1 VELSSQPQQIPAHTA
16 EGPDGSTRARE
27 KTLTLAITKP
37 APITLRGMPINLNVY
52 DGSATITNK
61 YFRRFPMPDFEKIY
75 LPDSV
80 SSFSNADPIGTK
92 ELLIDDNRSAVAR
105 QPYMTIDGTDFYF
118 SVKGIG
124 STTNPFSRQL
134 LKKEEICSLL
144 KNGPTKKRVTN
155 AEEKEMKFP
164 RYLTGELW
172 SRGCPYG
179 SQGLEFASIA
189 MKATEMSDS
198 STTSIH
204 GFRIAPLVKIVKLP
218 EALQE
223 EVTQVYWYR
232 RFKQT
237 MVQETRLIPSNIRIY
252 FQSDW
257 TIGNNTGELFDFFR
271 IDENDKAMSFL
282 KNFVKS
288 GIAIL
293 TLFVRSMSDNGNG
306 TYSGLDFYDV
316 WLDKD
321 AVLAPDGTIFW
332 ADLEGLQAITIG
344 GRDRADLE
352 FNIEEKMEHQIYRS
366 LYEFIYAYE
375 QIERERVRRFGN
387 NTERKTQFEYLLKDA
402 LKDDE
407 VVGLHRSRDSLELV
421 IGNILG
427 EEKLTKT
434 FTILDW

>member
-1 VELSSQPQQIPAHTA
+1 V
-16 EGPDGSTRARE
+16 
-27 KTLTLAITKP
+27 
-37 APITLRGMPINLNVY
+37 PIKLRGMPISLDVY
-52 DGSATITNK
+52 DGAGTITNK
-61 YFRRFPMPDFEKIY
+61 YFKSFEMSEFEKIY

-80 SSFSNADPIGTK
+80 KPFTDMNPIGTK
-92 ELLIDDNRSAVAR
+92 ELLIDDNRSAVSAE
-105 QPYMTIDGTDFYF
+105 PYVTIDGTDFYF

-124 STTNPFSRQL
+124 STTSPFSRQL
-134 LKKEEICSLL
+134 FKKEEICSLL
-144 KNGPTKKRVTN
+144 ESGSTKDRIMN
-155 AEEKEMKFP
+155 AREKEMKFP

-179 SQGLEFASIA
+179 SQGLEFASVA
-189 MKATEMSDS
+189 MKATEMSDE

-218 EALQE
+218 KALQE
-223 EVTQVYWYR
+223 EITEVYWYR
-232 RFKQT
+232 RFKQE
-237 MVQETRLIPSNIRIY
+237 MVQEARLIPSNIRIY
-252 FQSDW
+252 FHSDW
-257 TIGNNTGELFDFFR
+257 TIGDDTGELFDFFH
-271 IDENDKAMSFL
+271 IDNDDKAISFL
-282 KNFVKS
+282 RNFVRS

-293 TLFVRSMSDNGNG
+293 TLFVRSVSSNGDG

-344 GRDRADLE
+344 GKNRVDLE
-352 FNIEEKMEHQIYRS
+352 FNIEENMEHQIYRS
-366 LYEFIYAYE
+366 LYEFMYAYE
-375 QIERERVRRFGN
+375 QIERERVKRFGHV
-387 NTERKTQFEYLLKDA
+387 TDRKIQFEYLLRDA

-407 VVGLHRSRDSLELV
+407 VVDLHRSPDSLELV

-427 EEKLTKT
+427 EEKLSKK

>member
-1 VELSSQPQQIPAHTA
+1 MKEALTVEISRSVPIKLRGI
-16 EGPDGSTRARE
+16 
-27 KTLTLAITKP
+27 
-37 APITLRGMPINLNVY
+37 PITLNVY
-52 DGSATITNK
+52 DGAGTITNK
-61 YFRRFPMPDFEKIY
+61 YFRGFQMPELGRVY

-80 SSFSNADPIGTK
+80 KPFTDTDPIGTR
-92 ELLIDDNRSAVAR
+92 ELLMDDNRSAVSR
-105 QPYMTIDGTDFYF
+105 EPYMAIDGTDFYF

-124 STTNPFSRQL
+124 STTSPFSRQL
-134 LKKEEICSLL
+134 LRKEEISGLL
-144 KNGPTKKRVTN
+144 KSSAMREKIMN
-155 AEEKEMKFP
+155 AKEKEMKLP

-179 SQGLEFASIA
+179 SQGLEFATIA
-189 MKATEMSDS
+189 MKAAEMSDA

-204 GFRIAPLVKIVKLP
+204 GFRIAPLVNIVKLP
-218 EALQE
+218 KTLQE
-223 EVTQVYWYR
+223 NVTQVYWYR
-232 RFKQT
+232 RFKQE
-237 MVQETRLIPSNIRIY
+237 MVQEARLIPSNVRIY
-252 FQSDW
+252 FHSDW
-257 TIGNNTGELFDFFR
+257 TIGDDTGELFDFFR
-271 IDENDKAMSFL
+271 IDDNDKAMAFL

-344 GRDRADLE
+344 GKDRADLE
-352 FNIEEKMEHQIYRS
+352 FIIEENMEHQIYRS
-366 LYEFIYAYE
+366 LYEFMYAYE
-375 QIERERVRRFGN
+375 QIERERVKRFGHM
-387 NTERKTQFEYLLKDA
+387 TDRKVQFEYLLMDA

-407 VVGLHRSRDSLELV
+407 VVGLHRSADSLALV

-427 EEKLTKT
+427 EEKLTKN
-434 FTILDW
+434 FTILDL

>member
-1 VELSSQPQQIPAHTA
+1 LTVQIA
-16 EGPDGSTRARE
+16 GTRRI
-27 KTLTLAITKP
+27 K
-37 APITLRGMPINLNVY
+37 LRGIPIILSQY
-52 DGSATITNK
+52 EGAGTTTNK
-61 YFRRFPMPDFEKIY
+61 YFRIFQMPEFEKIY
-75 LPDSV
+75 LPDSAKP
-80 SSFSNADPIGTK
+80 FACTDPIGTK
-92 ELLIDDNRSAVAR
+92 ELLIDDNRSAISR
-105 QPYMTIDGTDFYF
+105 EPYVTIDGVDFYF

-124 STTNPFSRQL
+124 STTSPFSRQL
-134 LKKEEICSLL
+134 FRKEEICGVL
-144 KNGPTKKRVTN
+144 KSGSTRDRIMN
-155 AEEKEMKFP
+155 AKQSEMKFP

-179 SQGLEFASIA
+179 AQGLEFASIA
-189 MKATEMSDS
+189 MKATEMADE

-218 EALQE
+218 KTLQD

-232 RFKQT
+232 RFRQE
-237 MVQETRLIPSNIRIY
+237 MVQETRLMPSNIRIY
-252 FQSDW
+252 FHSDW
-257 TIGNNTGELFDFFR
+257 TIGDDTGELFDFFK
-271 IDENDKAMSFL
+271 IDSNDLAMSFL

-332 ADLEGLQAITIG
+332 ADLEGLQTITISG
-344 GRDRADLE
+344 KDRANLE
-352 FNIEEKMEHQIYRS
+352 FNVEENMEHQIYRS
-366 LYEFIYAYE
+366 LYEFMYAYE
-375 QIERERVRRFGN
+375 QIERERVRRFGHI
-387 NTERKTQFEYLLKDA
+387 TDRKIQFEHLLADA

-407 VVGLHRSRDSLELV
+407 VVSLHRSANSLELV

-427 EEKLTKT
+427 EERLTKS

>member
-1 VELSSQPQQIPAHTA
+1 MPILWSAQAVAFKHGKEA
-16 EGPDGSTRARE
+16 
-27 KTLTLAITKP
+27 LTLAIAEP
-37 APITLRGMPINLNVY
+37 APLNLRGMPISLNVY
-52 DGSATITNK
+52 DGAGTITNK
-61 YFRRFPMPDFEKIY
+61 YYRRFQMPDFEKVY

-80 SSFSNADPIGTK
+80 GPFSHADPIGTK
-92 ELLIDDNRSAVAR
+92 ELLIDDNRSAVGR

-124 STTNPFSRQL
+124 STTSPFSRQL

-144 KNGPTKKRVTN
+144 KSGPTKERISNNK
-155 AEEKEMKFP
+155 EKEMKFP

-189 MKATEMSDS
+189 MKATEMSDP

-218 EALQE
+218 EALQK

-232 RFKQT
+232 RFKQV

-252 FQSDW
+252 FHSDW
-257 TIGNNTGELFDFFR
+257 TIGDDTGELFDFFH
-271 IDENDKAMSFL
+271 IDNNDKAMDFL

-352 FNIEEKMEHQIYRS
+352 FNIEEKMEHHIYRS
-366 LYEFIYAYE
+366 LYEFVYAYE
-375 QIERERVRRFGN
+375 QIERERVRRFGHI
-387 NTERKTQFEYLLKDA
+387 TDRKTQFEYLLKDA
-402 LKDDE
+402 LTDDE
-407 VVGLHRSRDSLELV
+407 VVDLHRNQDSLELV

-427 EEKLTKT
+427 EEKLTKR

>member
-1 VELSSQPQQIPAHTA
+1 MGLDQTGGNCVQVGWLA
-16 EGPDGSTRARE
+16 
-27 KTLTLAITKP
+27 LTTSIKHS
-37 APITLRGMPINLNVY
+37 APIKLRGVPIELNVY
-52 DGSATITNK
+52 EGAGTITNR
-61 YFRRFPMPDFEKIY
+61 YFQSFRMPEFEKIY

-80 SSFSNADPIGTK
+80 KPFTEEDPMGTR
-92 ELLIDDNRSAVAR
+92 ELLIDDNRSAVSEEPCLA
-105 QPYMTIDGTDFYF
+105 IDSTKFYF

-124 STTNPFSRQL
+124 STTSPFSRQL
-134 LKKEEICSLL
+134 FRKEEICGLL
-144 KNGPTKKRVTN
+144 EKGSGTKNRIANLK
-155 AEEKEMKFP
+155 EKEMRFP

-189 MKATEMSDS
+189 MKAAEMSDAS
-198 STTSIH
+198 ATSIH

-218 EALQE
+218 KALQN

-232 RFKQT
+232 RFKQE
-237 MVQETRLIPSNIRIY
+237 MVQEARLIPSNVRIY
-252 FQSDW
+252 FHSDW
-257 TIGNNTGELFDFFR
+257 TIGDDTGELFDFFR
-271 IDENDKAMSFL
+271 IDDNDKAMDFL

-293 TLFVRSMSDNGNG
+293 TLFVRSMRNNDNG

-332 ADLEGLQAITIG
+332 ADLEGLQEITIG

-352 FNIEEKMEHQIYRS
+352 FNIEENMEHQIYRS
-366 LYEFIYAYE
+366 LYEFVYAYE
-375 QIERERVRRFGN
+375 QIERERTKRFGHV
-387 NTERKTQFEYLLKDA
+387 TDRKIQFEYLLGDA

-407 VVGLHRSRDSLELV
+407 VIDLRRSPDSLELV

-427 EEKLTKT
+427 EERLAKR

>member
-1 VELSSQPQQIPAHTA
+1 VAVPGGSIQASER
-16 EGPDGSTRARE
+16 GPDIGHRQTSN
-27 KTLTLAITKP
+27 LN
-37 APITLRGMPINLNVY
+37 LRGMPISLNVY
-52 DGSATITNK
+52 DGAATITNR
-61 YFRRFPMPDFEKIY
+61 YFTRFRMPEFERLY

-80 SSFSNADPIGTK
+80 KPFSDAVPLGTK
-92 ELLIDDNRSAVAR
+92 ELLIDDNRSAVGK
-105 QPYMTIDGTDFYF
+105 QPYMTIDGVDFYF

-124 STTNPFSRQL
+124 STTSPFSRQL
-134 LKKEEICSLL
+134 FKKEEICGLL
-144 KNGPTKKRVTN
+144 KSGTTKDRITN
-155 AEEKEMKFP
+155 AMEKEMKFP

-189 MKATEMSDS
+189 MKATEMSDT

-218 EALQE
+218 EAIQR

-232 RFKQT
+232 RFKQV

-252 FQSDW
+252 FHSDW
-257 TIGNNTGELFDFFR
+257 TIGDDTGELFDFFL
-271 IDENDKAMSFL
+271 IDNNDKAMNFL
-282 KNFVKS
+282 ENFVKS

-293 TLFVRSMSDNGNG
+293 TLFVRSMNDNGNG

-344 GRDRADLE
+344 GRDRDDLE

-366 LYEFIYAYE
+366 LYEFMYAYE
-375 QIERERVRRFGN
+375 QIERERVRRFGHI
-387 NTERKTQFEYLLKDA
+387 TDRKTQFEYLLKDA

-407 VVGLHRSRDSLELV
+407 VVGLRRGQDSLELV

-427 EEKLTKT
+427 EERLTKS

>member
-1 VELSSQPQQIPAHTA
+1 M
-16 EGPDGSTRARE
+16 
-27 KTLTLAITKP
+27 TLAITKP
-37 APITLRGMPINLNVY
+37 APIQLRGMPVSLDVY
-52 DGSATITNK
+52 DGAGAITNK
-61 YFRRFPMPDFEKIY
+61 YFVSFQMPEFEKIY

-80 SSFSNADPIGTK
+80 RPFANMDSHGTK
-92 ELLIDDNRSAVAR
+92 ELLIDDNRSAVSR
-105 QPYMTIDGTDFYF
+105 EPYMTIDRTDFYF

-124 STTNPFSRQL
+124 STTSPFSRQL
-134 LKKEEICSLL
+134 FNKEEICSLL
-144 KNGPTKKRVTN
+144 KNNSVKEKILS
-155 AEEKEMKFP
+155 AKEKERFP

-189 MKATEMSDS
+189 MKATEMSDAS
-198 STTSIH
+198 ATSIH
-204 GFRIAPLVKIVKLP
+204 GFRVSPLVKIVKLP
-218 EALQE
+218 KALQE

-232 RFKQT
+232 RFKQE

-252 FQSDW
+252 FHSDW
-257 TIGNNTGELFDFFR
+257 TIGDDTGELFDFFH
-271 IDENDKAMSFL
+271 IDNNDKAMNFL
-282 KNFVKS
+282 RNFVKS

-293 TLFVRSMSDNGNG
+293 TLFVRSMSNNDNG

-332 ADLEGLQAITIG
+332 ADLEGLQAITVG
-344 GRDRADLE
+344 GKDRTELE
-352 FNIEEKMEHQIYRS
+352 FNIEENMEHQIYRS
-366 LYEFIYAYE
+366 LYEFMYAYE
-375 QIERERVRRFGN
+375 QIERERIKRFGHV
-387 NTERKTQFEYLLKDA
+387 TDRKIQFEYLLGDA

-407 VVGLHRSRDSLELV
+407 VVELHRSSDSLELV

-427 EEKLTKT
+427 EEKLTKK

>member
-1 VELSSQPQQIPAHTA
+1 
-16 EGPDGSTRARE
+16 
-27 KTLTLAITKP
+27 LAIAKP
-37 APITLRGMPINLNVY
+37 VPIKLRGMPISLNVY
-52 DGSATITNK
+52 DGAATITNK
-61 YFRRFPMPDFEKIY
+61 YFRSYQMPEFEKIY

-80 SSFSNADPIGTK
+80 KPFTDVDPIGTK
-92 ELLIDDNRSAVAR
+92 ELLIDDNRSAVSR

-124 STTNPFSRQL
+124 STTSPFSRQL
-134 LKKEEICSLL
+134 FKKEEICSLL
-144 KNGPTKKRVTN
+144 KSNITKERIVN
-155 AEEKEMKFP
+155 AKEKEMRYP

-189 MKATEMSDS
+189 MKATEMSDA

-218 EALQE
+218 EALQR

-232 RFKQT
+232 RFKQE
-237 MVQETRLIPSNIRIY
+237 MVQEARLIPSNIRIY
-252 FQSDW
+252 FHSDW
-257 TIGNNTGELFDFFR
+257 TIGDDTGELFDFFR
-271 IDENDKAMSFL
+271 IDNNDKAMSFL

-293 TLFVRSMSDNGNG
+293 TLFVRSMSNNGNG

-344 GRDRADLE
+344 GKDRADLE
-352 FNIEEKMEHQIYRS
+352 FNIEENMEHQIYRS
-366 LYEFIYAYE
+366 LYEFMYAYE
-375 QIERERVRRFGN
+375 QIERERVRRFGHI
-387 NTERKTQFEYLLKDA
+387 TDRKTQFEYLLKDA
-402 LKDDE
+402 LKDDDI
-407 VVGLHRSRDSLELV
+407 VDLHRSHDSLELV
-421 IGNILG
+421 IDNVLG
-427 EEKLTKT
+427 EERLTKR

>member
-1 VELSSQPQQIPAHTA
+1 MEI
-16 EGPDGSTRARE
+16 ARSVPI
-27 KTLTLAITKP
+27 KLRGI
-37 APITLRGMPINLNVY
+37 PITLNAY
-52 DGSATITNK
+52 DGAGTITNK
-61 YFRRFPMPDFEKIY
+61 YFRSFQKPELARVY

-80 SSFSNADPIGTK
+80 KPFTDTDPIATK
-92 ELLIDDNRSAVAR
+92 ELLIDDNRSAVSR
-105 QPYMTIDGTDFYF
+105 EPYMAIDGTDFYF

-124 STTNPFSRQL
+124 STTSPFSRQL
-134 LKKEEICSLL
+134 LRKEEISSLL
-144 KNGPTKKRVTN
+144 KGSIMREKVMN
-155 AEEKEMKFP
+155 AKEKEMKFP

-189 MKATEMSDS
+189 MKAAEMSDA

-204 GFRIAPLVKIVKLP
+204 GFRIAPLVNIIKLP
-218 EALQE
+218 KALQE
-223 EVTQVYWYR
+223 KVTQVYWYR
-232 RFKQT
+232 RFKQE
-237 MVQETRLIPSNIRIY
+237 MVQEARLIPSNVRIY
-252 FQSDW
+252 FHSDW
-257 TIGNNTGELFDFFR
+257 TIGDDTGELFDFFR
-271 IDENDKAMSFL
+271 IDDNDKTMDFL

-352 FNIEEKMEHQIYRS
+352 FNIEENMEHQIYRS
-366 LYEFIYAYE
+366 LYEFMYAYE
-375 QIERERVRRFGN
+375 QIERERVKRFGH
-387 NTERKTQFEYLLKDA
+387 TTDRKIQFEYLLVDA

-407 VVGLHRSRDSLELV
+407 VVDIHRSADSLELV

-427 EEKLTKT
+427 EEKLTKN
-434 FTILDW
+434 FTILDL

>member
-1 VELSSQPQQIPAHTA
+1 MEHPESSGHSLG
-16 EGPDGSTRARE
+16 EN
-27 KTLTLAITKP
+27 LTQTTTGR
-37 APITLRGMPINLNVY
+37 APIELRGMPITLNLY
-52 DGSATITNK
+52 EGAGTITNR
-61 YFRRFPMPDFEKIY
+61 YFTGFQMPEFEKIY

-80 SSFSNADPIGTK
+80 KPFSSANPIGTS
-92 ELLIDDNRSAVAR
+92 ELLIDDNRSAVSR
-105 QPYMTIDGTDFYF
+105 RPYIAVDGTDFYF

-124 STTNPFSRQL
+124 STTSPFSRQL
-134 LKKEEICSLL
+134 FRKDEICSLL
-144 KNGPTKKRVTN
+144 KSNTLKDRIMN
-155 AEEKEMKFP
+155 AREKEMKFP

-179 SQGLEFASIA
+179 SQGMEFASIA
-189 MKATEMSDS
+189 MKAAEMSDS

-204 GFRIAPLVKIVKLP
+204 GFRIAPLVKIVRLP
-218 EALQE
+218 RDLQK

-232 RFKQT
+232 RFGQE
-237 MVQETRLIPSNIRIY
+237 MVQEARLLPSNVRIY
-252 FQSDW
+252 FHSDW
-257 TIGNNTGELFDFFR
+257 TIGDDTGELFDFFR
-271 IDENDKAMSFL
+271 LDSNDRAMGFL
-282 KNFVKS
+282 MNFVRS
-288 GIAIL
+288 GIAVL
-293 TLFVRSMSDNGNG
+293 TLFVRSMVDSGNG

-352 FNIEEKMEHQIYRS
+352 FNIEENMEHQIYRS
-366 LYEFIYAYE
+366 LYEFMYAYE
-375 QIERERVRRFGN
+375 QIERERTKRFGHI
-387 NTERKTQFEYLLKDA
+387 TDRKVQFEYLLMDA

-407 VVGLHRSRDSLELV
+407 IVGVHRNADSLELV

-427 EEKLTKT
+427 EDKLTKN

>member
-1 VELSSQPQQIPAHTA
+1 MELSFQPQQIRAHTA
-16 EGPDGSTRARE
+16 EGPDGSIQARE
-27 KTLTLAITKP
+27 KALTLAITKP

-52 DGSATITNK
+52 DGAATITNK
-61 YFRRFPMPDFEKIY
+61 YFKHFPMPDFESIY

-80 SSFSNADPIGTK
+80 RLFSDVDPIGAK
-92 ELLIDDNRSAVAR
+92 ELLIDDNRSAVGR

-124 STTNPFSRQL
+124 STTSPFSRQL

-144 KNGPTKKRVTN
+144 KSGPTKERITN
-155 AEEKEMKFP
+155 AKEKEMKFP

-218 EALQE
+218 EALQK

-232 RFKQT
+232 RFRQA

-252 FQSDW
+252 FHSDW
-257 TIGNNTGELFDFFR
+257 TIGDDTGELFDFFR
-271 IDENDKAMSFL
+271 IDNNDKAMDFL

-352 FNIEEKMEHQIYRS
+352 FNIEEKMEHQIYRT
-366 LYEFIYAYE
+366 LYEFMYAYE
-375 QIERERVRRFGN
+375 QIERERVKRFSRI
-387 NTERKTQFEYLLKDA
+387 TERKTQFEYLLKDA

-407 VVGLHRSRDSLELV
+407 VVDLHRSQDSLELV

-427 EEKLTKT
+427 EEKLAKR

>member
-1 VELSSQPQQIPAHTA
+1 MELSFQPQQIRAHTA
-16 EGPDGSTRARE
+16 EGLDGSIRARE
-27 KTLTLAITKP
+27 KALTLAITKP
-37 APITLRGMPINLNVY
+37 ALITLRGMPIDLNVY
-52 DGSATITNK
+52 EGAATITNK
-61 YFRRFPMPDFEKIY
+61 YFKRFPMPDFERIY
-75 LPDSV
+75 LPESV
-80 SSFSNADPIGTK
+80 RSFSDVDPIGTK
-92 ELLIDDNRSAVAR
+92 ELLIDDNRSAVGR

-124 STTNPFSRQL
+124 STTSPFSRQL

-144 KNGPTKKRVTN
+144 KSGPTKERITN
-155 AEEKEMKFP
+155 AKEKEMKFP

-198 STTSIH
+198 SATSIH

-218 EALQE
+218 EALQK

-232 RFKQT
+232 RFRQA
-237 MVQETRLIPSNIRIY
+237 MVQETRLVPSNIRIY
-252 FQSDW
+252 FHSDW
-257 TIGNNTGELFDFFR
+257 TIGDDTGELFDFFR
-271 IDENDKAMSFL
+271 IDNNDKAMDFL

-344 GRDRADLE
+344 GRDRLTW
-352 FNIEEKMEHQIYRS
+352 NS
-366 LYEFIYAYE
+366 TS
-375 QIERERVRRFGN
+375 RRRWSIRY
-387 NTERKTQFEYLLKDA
+387 T
-402 LKDDE
+402 
-407 VVGLHRSRDSLELV
+407 GLCTNSCMHMNR
-421 IGNILG
+421 
-427 EEKLTKT
+427 
-434 FTILDW
+434 

>member
-1 VELSSQPQQIPAHTA
+1 
-16 EGPDGSTRARE
+16 
-27 KTLTLAITKP
+27 
-37 APITLRGMPINLNVY
+37 MPISLNVY
-52 DGSATITNK
+52 GGAASITNK
-61 YFRRFPMPDFEKIY
+61 YFRHFQMPDFEKIY

-80 SSFSNADPIGTK
+80 KPFSEADPIGTK
-92 ELLIDDNRSAVAR
+92 EFLIDDNRSAVRR
-105 QPYMTIDGTDFYF
+105 QPYMTIDGTDFYL

-124 STTNPFSRQL
+124 STTSPFSRQL
-134 LKKEEICSLL
+134 LRKEEICSLL
-144 KNGPTKKRVTN
+144 KGGTTKGKMTKAKEN
-155 AEEKEMKFP
+155 EMKFP

-179 SQGLEFASIA
+179 SQGLEFANIA
-189 MKATEMSDS
+189 MKATEMSDP

-218 EALQE
+218 EALQR
-223 EVTQVYWYR
+223 EVTRVYWYR
-232 RFKQT
+232 RFKQV

-252 FQSDW
+252 FHSDW
-257 TIGNNTGELFDFFR
+257 TIGDDTGELFDFFH
-271 IDENDKAMSFL
+271 INNNDKAMSFL

-293 TLFVRSMSDNGNG
+293 TLFVRSMTDNGNG

-344 GRDRADLE
+344 GRDRPDLE

-366 LYEFIYAYE
+366 LYEFMYAYE
-375 QIERERVRRFGN
+375 QIERERIRRFGHL
-387 NTERKTQFEYLLKDA
+387 TDRKTQFEYLLKEA

-407 VVGLHRSRDSLELV
+407 VVGLHRGQDSLELV
-421 IGNILG
+421 ISNILG
-427 EEKLTKT
+427 EERLIKK
-434 FTILDW
+434 FTILDWQI

>member
-1 VELSSQPQQIPAHTA
+1 
-16 EGPDGSTRARE
+16 
-27 KTLTLAITKP
+27 
-37 APITLRGMPINLNVY
+37 MPISLNEY
-52 DGSATITNK
+52 QGAETITNK
-61 YFRRFPMPDFEKIY
+61 YFRHFQMPEFERIY

-80 SSFSNADPIGTK
+80 RPFSDLEPIGTK
-92 ELLIDDNRSAVAR
+92 EFLIDDNRSAVSKK
-105 QPYMTIDGTDFYF
+105 PYMTIDGTDFYF

-124 STTNPFSRQL
+124 STTSPFSRQL
-134 LKKEEICSLL
+134 LKKEEICGLL
-144 KNGPTKKRVTN
+144 PSGPTKERILN
-155 AEEKEMKFP
+155 AKEKETKFP
-164 RYLTGELW
+164 RYLTSELW

-179 SQGLEFASIA
+179 SQGLEFATIA
-189 MKATEMSDS
+189 MKAAEMSDP

-204 GFRIAPLVKIVKLP
+204 GFRIAPLVKIVKLQ
-218 EALQE
+218 EALQKE
-223 EVTQVYWYR
+223 ITQVYWYR
-232 RFKQT
+232 RFRQS
-237 MVQETRLIPSNIRIY
+237 MVQEMRLIPSNIRIY
-252 FQSDW
+252 FHSDW
-257 TIGNNTGELFDFFR
+257 TVGDDTGELFDFFQ
-271 IDENDKAMSFL
+271 IDNNDKAMDFL
-282 KNFVKS
+282 RNFVRS

-293 TLFVRSMSDNGNG
+293 TLFVRSMIDNGNG

-366 LYEFIYAYE
+366 LYEFMYAYE
-375 QIERERVRRFGN
+375 QIERERVKMFGHI
-387 NTERKTQFEYLLKDA
+387 TDRKTQFEYLLKDA

-407 VVGLHRSRDSLELV
+407 VVELSRSPDSLELV

-427 EEKLTKT
+427 EESLTKR

>member
-1 VELSSQPQQIPAHTA
+1 VEI
-16 EGPDGSTRARE
+16 ARSVPI
-27 KTLTLAITKP
+27 KLRGI
-37 APITLRGMPINLNVY
+37 PITLNAY
-52 DGSATITNK
+52 DGAGTITNK
-61 YFRRFPMPDFEKIY
+61 YFRSFQKPELARVY

-80 SSFSNADPIGTK
+80 KPFTDTDPIATK
-92 ELLIDDNRSAVAR
+92 ELLIDDNRSAVSR
-105 QPYMTIDGTDFYF
+105 EPYMAIDGTDFYF

-124 STTNPFSRQL
+124 STTSPFSRQL
-134 LKKEEICSLL
+134 LRKEEISSLL
-144 KNGPTKKRVTN
+144 KGSIMREKVMN
-155 AEEKEMKFP
+155 AKEKEMKFP

-189 MKATEMSDS
+189 MKAAEMSDA

-204 GFRIAPLVKIVKLP
+204 GFRIAPLVNIIKLP
-218 EALQE
+218 KALQE
-223 EVTQVYWYR
+223 KVTQVYWYR
-232 RFKQT
+232 RFKQE
-237 MVQETRLIPSNIRIY
+237 MVQEARLIPSNVRIY
-252 FQSDW
+252 FHSDW
-257 TIGNNTGELFDFFR
+257 TIGDDTGELFDFFR
-271 IDENDKAMSFL
+271 IDDNDKTMDFL

-352 FNIEEKMEHQIYRS
+352 FNIEENMEHQIYRS
-366 LYEFIYAYE
+366 LYEFMYAYE
-375 QIERERVRRFGN
+375 QIERERVKRFGH
-387 NTERKTQFEYLLKDA
+387 TTDRKIQFEYLLVDA

-407 VVGLHRSRDSLELV
+407 VVDIHRSADSLELV

-427 EEKLTKT
+427 EEKLTKN
-434 FTILDW
+434 FTILDL

>member
-1 VELSSQPQQIPAHTA
+1 MTIE
-16 EGPDGSTRARE
+16 
-27 KTLTLAITKP
+27 ITKP
-37 APITLRGMPINLNVY
+37 SRIKLRGVPITLDAY
-52 DGSATITNK
+52 DGAGTITNK
-61 YFRRFPMPDFEKIY
+61 YFTSFKMPEFEKIY

-80 SSFSNADPIGTK
+80 KPFTDIAPVGKK
-92 ELLIDDNRSAVAR
+92 ELLIDDNRSAVSR
-105 QPYMTIDGTDFYF
+105 EPYMTIDGVDFYF

-124 STTNPFSRQL
+124 STTSPFSRQL
-134 LKKEEICSLL
+134 FKKEEICSLL
-144 KNGPTKKRVTN
+144 KSSTIRHRIMS
-155 AEEKEMKFP
+155 AREKEMKFP

-189 MKATEMSDS
+189 MKATEMSDES
-198 STTSIH
+198 ITSIH

-218 EALQE
+218 KALQYE
-223 EVTQVYWYR
+223 ITRVYWYR
-232 RFKQT
+232 RFRQE

-252 FQSDW
+252 FHSDW
-257 TIGNNTGELFDFFR
+257 TIGDDTGELFDFFK
-271 IDENDKAMSFL
+271 IDNNDKAMDFL

-293 TLFVRSMSDNGNG
+293 TLFVRSMSNNGNG

-344 GRDRADLE
+344 GKDRANLE
-352 FNIEEKMEHQIYRS
+352 FNIEENMEHQIYRS
-366 LYEFIYAYE
+366 LYEFMYAYE
-375 QIERERVRRFGN
+375 QIERERTRRFGHI
-387 NTERKTQFEYLLKDA
+387 TDRKTQFEYIVMDA

-407 VVGLHRSRDSLELV
+407 VVDLHRSTDSLELV

-427 EEKLTKT
+427 EEKLTKN